1 MKKKILLVLLVIS
14 ISLSMLM
21 TAIENSSYD
30 KTYFINAFEKY
41 NIAEVTGRNMEDLG
55 VIADSLINYLRS
67 NGGDEILT
75 PHFNEKEVL
84 HMRDV
89 QKLFDYARIVK
100 YASGAVAIVILIYL
114 ASKGEKP
121 LIGKTLLFGL
131 FANHILLLG
140 MGLLIATDFNKYF
153 TIFHKIFFAND
164 LWLLNPKTD
173 LMIQMLPE
181 PFFSG
186 MAIKIGL
193 SFFIYLAIL
202 QLVGLYYMMRG
213 RGKWKKDTR
222 K

>member
-14 ISLSMLM
+14 ISLAMLM

-41 NIAEVTGRNMEDLG
+41 KIVEVTGRNMEDLG
-55 VIADSLINYLRS
+55 VIADSLINYLRG